1 MVKQRTIKKM
11 VKARGVGIH
20 SGKLVNLTLIPA
32 EADHGV
38 VFKRLDAGGRQV
50 HAHSAFVNEVV
61 LSTGLE
67 SQGVKISTIEHLMS
81 ALSALGIDNLLVELD
96 SFEVP
101 IMDGSSAPF
110 IFLVQSAGIQE
121 QDTPKRFIVIN
132 DTVRVENGAS
142 WAQVSPH
149 NGFMVTLE
157 IDFEHK
163 KIKESGQ
170 KLTIDFAEQSYL
182 KEISRARTFGFE
194 RDVEML
200 QKQNLA
206 LGASTV
212 NAIALSDDDIL
223 NEDGMRFHNE
233 FVKHKILDIVGDL
246 YLLGGNLIGH
256 YEGYKTGHMLNDQLL
271 SAILS
276 QPKAFTIETFEEKDS
291 PIHYYSED
299 RQNTLYYF

>member
-1 MVKQRTIKKM
+1 MVKQRTIKKI

-20 SGKLVNLTLIPA
+20 SGKLVNLTLMPA
-32 EADHGV
+32 APDHGV
-38 VFKRLDAGGRQV
+38 VFKRLDVGGRQV

-67 SQGVKISTIEHLMS
+67 SQGVKVSTIEHLLS

-110 IFLVQSAGIQE
+110 IFLVQSAGIEE
-121 QDTPKRFIVIN
+121 QDAHKRFIVIK
-132 DTVRVENGAS
+132 DTIRVENGQS
-142 WAQVSPH
+142 WAQVSPY
-149 NGFMVTLE
+149 NGFKVTLE

-170 KLTIDFAEQSYL
+170 KLSIDFAEQSYL
-182 KEISRARTFGFE
+182 KEISRARTFGYE
-194 RDVEML
+194 SDVEML
-200 QKQNLA
+200 QKKNLA
-206 LGASTV
+206 LGASKD
-212 NAIALSDDDIL
+212 NAIALSDNDIL
-223 NEDGMRFHNE
+223 NEDGMRYHNE

-246 YLLGGNLIGH
+246 FLLGGNVIGC
-256 YEGYKTGHMLNDQLL
+256 YEGFRTGHMLNDQLL

-276 QPKAFTIETFEEKDS
+276 QPNAFKIETFEEGNC

-299 RQNTLYYF
+299 WQNDL

>member
-132 DTVRVENGAS
+132 DIVRVENGAS

-299 RQNTLYYF
+299 WQNTL

>member
-32 EADHGV
+32 EADHGG

-299 RQNTLYYF
+299 WQNTL

>member
-1 MVKQRTIKKM
+1 MVKQRTIKKT

-20 SGKLVNLTLIPA
+20 SGKLVNMTLIPA
-32 EADHGV
+32 ESDHGV

-67 SQGVKISTIEHLMS
+67 SQGVKVSTIEHLMS
-81 ALSALGIDNLLVELD
+81 ALSALGVDNVLVELD

-110 IFLVQSAGIQE
+110 VFLVQSAGIEE
-121 QDTPKRFIVIN
+121 QDAPKRFIVIK
-132 DTVRVENGAS
+132 DIVRVENGES

-149 NGFMVTLE
+149 NGFKVTLE

-182 KEISRARTFGFE
+182 KEISRARTFGYE
-194 RDVEML
+194 RDVEAL
-200 QKQNLA
+200 QAGGLA
-206 LGASTV
+206 LGASFD
-212 NAIALSDDDIL
+212 NAIALSDDSIL
-223 NEDGMRFHNE
+223 NEDGMRYHNE

-246 YLLGGNLIGH
+246 FLLGGNVIGH

-276 QPKAFTIETFEEKDS
+276 QPQAFNIQTYEELDS

-299 RQNTLYYF
+299 WQNEL

>member
-1 MVKQRTIKKM
+1 MVKQRTIKKT

-20 SGKLVNLTLIPA
+20 SGKLVNMTLIPA

-67 SQGVKISTIEHLMS
+67 SQGVKVSTIEHLMS
-81 ALSALGIDNLLVELD
+81 ALSALGVDNVLVELD

-110 IFLVQSAGIQE
+110 VFLVQSAGIEE
-121 QDTPKRFIVIN
+121 QDTPKRFIVIK
-132 DTVRVENGAS
+132 DIVRVENGKS

-149 NGFMVTLE
+149 NGFKVTLE

-182 KEISRARTFGFE
+182 KEISRARTFGYE
-194 RDVEML
+194 RDVDAL
-200 QKQNLA
+200 QAVGLA
-206 LGASTV
+206 LGASID

-223 NEDGMRFHNE
+223 NEDGMRYHNE

-246 YLLGGNLIGH
+246 FLLGGNVIGH

-276 QPKAFTIETFEEKDS
+276 QPQAFSIETYEELES

-299 RQNTLYYF
+299 WQNEF

>member
-1 MVKQRTIKKM
+1 MVKQRTIRKM

-20 SGKLVNLTLIPA
+20 SGKVVNLTLIPA
-32 EADHGV
+32 AKDHGV

-67 SQGVKISTIEHLMS
+67 NQGVKVSTIEHLMS
-81 ALSALGIDNLLVELD
+81 ALSALGVDNLLVELD

-110 IFLVQSAGIQE
+110 VFLVQSAGIEE
-121 QDTPKRFIVIN
+121 QDASKRFIVIK
-132 DTVRVENGAS
+132 DKVRVENGGS

-149 NGFMVTLE
+149 NGFKVSLE
-157 IDFEHK
+157 IDFDHK
-163 KIKESGQ
+163 KIQESGQ
-170 KLTIDFAEQSYL
+170 KLTIDFSEQSYL
-182 KEISRARTFGFE
+182 KEISRARTFGYE

-206 LGASTV
+206 LGASID

-223 NEDGMRFHNE
+223 NEDGMRYHNE
-233 FVKHKILDIVGDL
+233 FVKHKMLDAIGDL
-246 YLLGGNLIGH
+246 YLLGHNLIGQFS
-256 YEGYKTGHMLNDQLL
+256 GYKSGHSLNNELL
-271 SAILS
+271 RKILAS
-276 QPKAFTIETFEEKDS
+276 EDAWEVVTFEDS
-291 PIHYYSED
+291 SIAPISYARAPFGD
-299 RQNTLYYF
+299 AI

>member
-1 MVKQRTIKKM
+1 MVKQRTIKKT
-11 VKARGVGIH
+11 VKARGIGIH
-20 SGKLVNLTLIPA
+20 SGKLVNMTLIPA
-32 EADHGV
+32 ESDHGV
-38 VFKRLDAGGRQV
+38 VFKRLDVGGRQV

-61 LSTGLE
+61 LSTTLE
-67 SQGVKISTIEHLMS
+67 SQGVKVSTIEHLMS
-81 ALSALGIDNLLVELD
+81 ALSALGVDNVLVELD

-110 IFLVQSAGIQE
+110 IFLVQSAGIEE
-121 QDTPKRFIVIN
+121 QDVPKRFIVIK
-132 DTVRVENGAS
+132 DIVRVENGES

-149 NGFMVTLE
+149 NGFKVTLE

-182 KEISRARTFGFE
+182 KEISRARTFGYE
-194 RDVEML
+194 RDVDAL
-200 QKQNLA
+200 QAVGLA
-206 LGASTV
+206 LGASFD

-223 NEDGMRFHNE
+223 NEDGMRYHNE

-246 YLLGGNLIGH
+246 FLLGGNVIGH

-276 QPKAFTIETFEEKDS
+276 QPQAFSIETFEELES

-299 RQNTLYYF
+299 WQNEF

>member
-1 MVKQRTIKKM
+1 MVKQRTIKKI

-32 EADHGV
+32 APDHGG
-38 VFKRLDAGGRQV
+38 VFKRLDVGGRQV

-67 SQGVKISTIEHLMS
+67 SQGVKVSTIEHLLS

-110 IFLVQSAGIQE
+110 VFLVQSAGIEE
-121 QDTPKRFIVIN
+121 QDAHKRFIVIK
-132 DTVRVENGAS
+132 DTIRVENGQS
-142 WAQVSPH
+142 WAQVSPY
-149 NGFMVTLE
+149 NGFKVTLE

-170 KLTIDFAEQSYL
+170 KLSIDFAEQSYL
-182 KEISRARTFGFE
+182 KEISRARTFGYE
-194 RDVEML
+194 SDVEML
-200 QKQNLA
+200 QKKNLA
-206 LGASTV
+206 LGASKD
-212 NAIALSDDDIL
+212 NAIALSDNDIL
-223 NEDGMRFHNE
+223 NEDGMRYHNE

-246 YLLGGNLIGH
+246 FLLGGNVIGC
-256 YEGYKTGHMLNDQLL
+256 YEGFRTGHMLNDQLL

-276 QPKAFTIETFEEKDS
+276 QPNAFKIETFEEGNC

-299 RQNTLYYF
+299 WQNDL

>member
-1 MVKQRTIKKM
+1 MVKQRTIKKI

-32 EADHGV
+32 APDHGV

-67 SQGVKISTIEHLMS
+67 SQGVKVSTIEHLMS
-81 ALSALGIDNLLVELD
+81 ALSALGVDNLLVELD

-110 IFLVQSAGIQE
+110 IFLVQSAGIEE
-121 QDTPKRFIVIN
+121 QDVYKRFIVIK
-132 DTVRVENGAS
+132 DTIRVENGQS

-149 NGFMVTLE
+149 HGFKVSLE

-182 KEISRARTFGFE
+182 KEISRARTFGYE

-200 QKQNLA
+200 QKQNFEA
-206 LGASTV
+206 FQHP
-212 NAIALSDDDIL
+212 
-223 NEDGMRFHNE
+223 FH
-233 FVKHKILDIVGDL
+233 
-246 YLLGGNLIGH
+246 
-256 YEGYKTGHMLNDQLL
+256 
-271 SAILS
+271 S
-276 QPKAFTIETFEEKDS
+276 QMFLHVIF
-291 PIHYYSED
+291 
-299 RQNTLYYF
+299 L

>member
-1 MVKQRTIKKM
+1 MVKQRTIKKT

-20 SGKLVNLTLIPA
+20 SGKLVNMTLIPA
-32 EADHGV
+32 ESDHGV

-67 SQGVKISTIEHLMS
+67 SQGVKVSTIEHLMS
-81 ALSALGIDNLLVELD
+81 ALSALGIDNVLVELD

-110 IFLVQSAGIQE
+110 VFLVQSAGIEE
-121 QDTPKRFIVIN
+121 QDAPKRFIVIKN
-132 DTVRVENGAS
+132 TIRVENGKS

-149 NGFMVTLE
+149 NGFKVTLE

-182 KEISRARTFGFE
+182 KEISRARTFGYE
-194 RDVEML
+194 KDVEEL
-200 QKQNLA
+200 QAGGLA
-206 LGASTV
+206 LGANYD
-212 NAIALSDDDIL
+212 NAIALSDDAIL
-223 NEDGMRFHNE
+223 NEDGMRYHNE

-246 YLLGGNLIGH
+246 FLLGGNVIGH

-276 QPKAFTIETFEEKDS
+276 QPQAFTIETYEELES

-299 RQNTLYYF
+299 WQNKL

>member
-1 MVKQRTIKKM
+1 MVKQRTIKKT

-32 EADHGV
+32 AVDHGV

-67 SQGVKISTIEHLMS
+67 SQGVKVSTIEHLMS
-81 ALSALGIDNLLVELD
+81 ALSALGVDNLLVELD

-110 IFLVQSAGIQE
+110 VFLVQSAGIEEQE
-121 QDTPKRFIVIN
+121 AHKRFIVIK
-132 DTVRVENGAS
+132 DTIRVENGQS
-142 WAQVSPH
+142 WAQVSAH
-149 NGFMVTLE
+149 HGFEVTLE

-182 KEISRARTFGFE
+182 KEISRARTFGYE

-206 LGASTV
+206 LGASID

-223 NEDGMRFHNE
+223 NEDGMRYHNE

-246 YLLGGNLIGH
+246 FLLGGNVIGH

-276 QPKAFTIETFEEKDS
+276 QPNAFKIETFEEGES

-299 RQNTLYYF
+299 WQNDL

>member
-1 MVKQRTIKKM
+1 

-32 EADHGV
+32 APDHGV
-38 VFKRLDAGGRQV
+38 VFKRLDVGGRQV

-67 SQGVKISTIEHLMS
+67 SQGVKVSTIEHLLS

-110 IFLVQSAGIQE
+110 IFLVQSAGIEE
-121 QDTPKRFIVIN
+121 QDAHKRFIVIK
-132 DTVRVENGAS
+132 DTIRVENGQS
-142 WAQVSPH
+142 WAQVSPY
-149 NGFMVTLE
+149 NGFKVTLE

-170 KLTIDFAEQSYL
+170 KLSIDFAEQSYL
-182 KEISRARTFGFE
+182 KEISRARTFGYE
-194 RDVEML
+194 SDVEML
-200 QKQNLA
+200 QKKNLA
-206 LGASTV
+206 LGASKD
-212 NAIALSDDDIL
+212 NAIALSDNDIL
-223 NEDGMRFHNE
+223 NEDGMRYHNE

-246 YLLGGNLIGH
+246 FLLGGNVIGC
-256 YEGYKTGHMLNDQLL
+256 YEGFRTGHMLNDQLL

-276 QPKAFTIETFEEKDS
+276 QPNAFKIETFEEGNC

-299 RQNTLYYF
+299 WQNDL

>member
-1 MVKQRTIKKM
+1 MLKQRTIKKT

-20 SGKLVNLTLIPA
+20 SGKLVNMSLIPA
-32 EADHGV
+32 ESDHGV
-38 VFKRLDAGGRQV
+38 VFRRLDAGGRQV

-67 SQGVKISTIEHLMS
+67 SQGVKVSTIEHLMS
-81 ALSALGIDNLLVELD
+81 AFSALGIDNILVELD

-110 IFLVQSAGIQE
+110 IFLVQSAGIEE
-121 QDTPKRFIVIN
+121 QDTPKRFIVIKN
-132 DTVRVENGAS
+132 TVRVENGES

-149 NGFMVTLE
+149 NGFKVTLE

-170 KLTIDFAEQSYL
+170 KLTIDFAKQSYL
-182 KEISRARTFGFE
+182 KEISRARTFGYE
-194 RDVEML
+194 RDVEDL
-200 QKQNLA
+200 QADGLA
-206 LGASTV
+206 LGASFD
-212 NAIALSDDDIL
+212 NAIALSDDAIL
-223 NEDGMRFHNE
+223 NEDGMRYHNE

-246 YLLGGNLIGH
+246 FLLGGNMVGH

-276 QPKAFTIETFEEKDS
+276 QPQAFTIETFEELES

-299 RQNTLYYF
+299 WQNEI

>member
-1 MVKQRTIKKM
+1 MVKQRTIKKT

-276 QPKAFTIETFEEKDS
+276 QPKAFTIETFEEQDS

-299 RQNTLYYF
+299 WQNTL

>member
-38 VFKRLDAGGRQV
+38 VFKRLDAGGRRV

-81 ALSALGIDNLLVELD
+81 ALSALGVDNLLVELD

-121 QDTPKRFIVIN
+121 QDAPKRFIVIK
-132 DTVRVENGAS
+132 DIVRVENGAS

-233 FVKHKILDIVGDL
+233 FVKHKVLDIVGDL

-299 RQNTLYYF
+299 WQNTL

>member
-1 MVKQRTIKKM
+1 MVKQRTIKKT

-20 SGKLVNLTLIPA
+20 SGKLVNMTLIPA
-32 EADHGV
+32 ESDHGV
-38 VFKRLDAGGRQV
+38 VFKRLDVGGRQV

-67 SQGVKISTIEHLMS
+67 SQGVKVSTIEHLMS
-81 ALSALGIDNLLVELD
+81 ALSALGVDNVLVELD

-110 IFLVQSAGIQE
+110 IFLVQSAGIEE
-121 QDTPKRFIVIN
+121 QDASKRFIVIK
-132 DTVRVENGAS
+132 DIIRVENGES
-142 WAQVSPH
+142 LAQVSPH
-149 NGFMVTLE
+149 NGFKVTLE

-182 KEISRARTFGFE
+182 KEISRARTFGYE
-194 RDVEML
+194 KDVEEL
-200 QKQNLA
+200 QAGGLA
-206 LGASTV
+206 LGANYD
-212 NAIALSDDDIL
+212 NAIALSDDAIL
-223 NEDGMRFHNE
+223 NEDGMRYHNE

-246 YLLGGNLIGH
+246 FLLGGNVIGH

-276 QPKAFTIETFEEKDS
+276 QPQAFTIETYEELES

-299 RQNTLYYF
+299 WQNEL

>member
-81 ALSALGIDNLLVELD
+81 ALSALGVDNLLVELD

-121 QDTPKRFIVIN
+121 QDAPKRFIVIK
-132 DTVRVENGAS
+132 DIVRVENGAS

-200 QKQNLA
+200 QRQNLA

-299 RQNTLYYF
+299 WQNTL

>member
-1 MVKQRTIKKM
+1 MVKQRTIKKT

-20 SGKLVNLTLIPA
+20 SGKLVNMTLIPA
-32 EADHGV
+32 KSDHGV

-67 SQGVKISTIEHLMS
+67 SQGVKVSTIEHLMS
-81 ALSALGIDNLLVELD
+81 ALSALGVDNVLVELD

-110 IFLVQSAGIQE
+110 VFLVQSAGIEE
-121 QDTPKRFIVIN
+121 QDVPKRFIVIK
-132 DTVRVENGAS
+132 DIVRVENGES

-149 NGFMVTLE
+149 NGFKVTLE

-182 KEISRARTFGFE
+182 KEISRARTFGYE
-194 RDVEML
+194 RDVEAL
-200 QKQNLA
+200 QAGGLA
-206 LGASTV
+206 LGASFD
-212 NAIALSDDDIL
+212 NAIALSDDSIL
-223 NEDGMRFHNE
+223 NEDGMRYHNE

-246 YLLGGNLIGH
+246 FLLGGNVIGH

-276 QPKAFTIETFEEKDS
+276 QPQAFSIETYEELES

-299 RQNTLYYF
+299 WQNEL

>member
-1 MVKQRTIKKM
+1 MLKQRTIKKT

-20 SGKLVNLTLIPA
+20 SGKLVNMTLIPA
-32 EADHGV
+32 ESDHGV

-67 SQGVKISTIEHLMS
+67 SQGVKVSTIEHLMS
-81 ALSALGIDNLLVELD
+81 AFSALGVDNILVELD
-96 SFEVP
+96 SFEIP

-110 IFLVQSAGIQE
+110 VFLVQSAGIKE
-121 QDTPKRFIVIN
+121 QDAPKRFIVIKN
-132 DTVRVENGAS
+132 TVRVENGKS

-149 NGFMVTLE
+149 NGFKVTLE

-182 KEISRARTFGFE
+182 KEISRARTFGYE
-194 RDVEML
+194 RDVEEL
-200 QKQNLA
+200 QADGLA
-206 LGASTV
+206 LGASFD
-212 NAIALSDDDIL
+212 NAIALSDDAIL
-223 NEDGMRFHNE
+223 NEDGMRYHNE

-246 YLLGGNLIGH
+246 FLLGGNMIGH

-276 QPKAFTIETFEEKDS
+276 QPQAFNIETYEELES
-291 PIHYYSED
+291 PVHYYSED
-299 RQNTLYYF
+299 WQDEL

>member
-1 MVKQRTIKKM
+1 MVKQRTIKKT

-20 SGKLVNLTLIPA
+20 SGKLVNMTLIPA
-32 EADHGV
+32 ESDHGV

-67 SQGVKISTIEHLMS
+67 SQGVKVSTIEHLMS
-81 ALSALGIDNLLVELD
+81 ALAALGVDNVLVELD

-110 IFLVQSAGIQE
+110 VFLVQSAGIKE
-121 QDTPKRFIVIN
+121 LDAPKRFIVIK
-132 DTVRVENGAS
+132 DIIRVENGKS

-149 NGFMVTLE
+149 NGFKVTLE

-170 KLTIDFAEQSYL
+170 KLTIDFSEQSYL
-182 KEISRARTFGFE
+182 KEISRARTFGYE
-194 RDVEML
+194 RDVEAL
-200 QKQNLA
+200 QAGGLA
-206 LGASTV
+206 LGASID

-223 NEDGMRFHNE
+223 NEDGMRYHNE

-246 YLLGGNLIGH
+246 FLLGGNVIGH

-271 SAILS
+271 TAILS
-276 QPKAFTIETFEEKDS
+276 QPQAFSIETFEELES

-299 RQNTLYYF
+299 WQNEL

>member
-1 MVKQRTIKKM
+1 MVKQRTIKKI

-32 EADHGV
+32 APDHGV
-38 VFKRLDAGGRQV
+38 VFKRLDAGGRKV

-67 SQGVKISTIEHLMS
+67 SQGVKVSTIEHLMS
-81 ALSALGIDNLLVELD
+81 ALSALGVDNLLVELD

-110 IFLVQSAGIQE
+110 VFLVQSAGIEE
-121 QDTPKRFIVIN
+121 QDVHKKFIVIK
-132 DTVRVENGAS
+132 DIIRVENGQS
-142 WAQVSPH
+142 WAQVSPYK
-149 NGFMVTLE
+149 GFKVTLE

-170 KLTIDFAEQSYL
+170 KLSIDFAEQSYL
-182 KEISRARTFGFE
+182 KEISRARTFGYE

-206 LGASTV
+206 LGASID

-246 YLLGGNLIGH
+246 FLLGGNIIGH

-276 QPKAFTIETFEEKDS
+276 QPQAFSIETFEKDDS

-299 RQNTLYYF
+299 WQNDL

>member
-1 MVKQRTIKKM
+1 M

-38 VFKRLDAGGRQV
+38 VFQRLDAGGRKV

-81 ALSALGIDNLLVELD
+81 ALSALGVDNLLVELD

-276 QPKAFTIETFEEKDS
+276 QPDAFSIETFEEADS
-291 PIHYYSED
+291 PIQFYSED
-299 RQNTLYYF
+299 WQNDL

>member
-1 MVKQRTIKKM
+1 MLKQRTIKKT

-20 SGKLVNLTLIPA
+20 SGKLVNMTLIPA
-32 EADHGV
+32 ESDHGI
-38 VFKRLDAGGRQV
+38 VFRRLDAGGRQV

-67 SQGVKISTIEHLMS
+67 SQGVKVSTIEHLMS
-81 ALSALGIDNLLVELD
+81 AFSALGVDNVLVELD

-110 IFLVQSAGIQE
+110 IFLVQSAGIEE
-121 QDTPKRFIVIN
+121 QDAPKRFIVIKN
-132 DTVRVENGAS
+132 TVRVENGES

-149 NGFMVTLE
+149 NGFKVTLE

-170 KLTIDFAEQSYL
+170 KLTIDFAKQSYL
-182 KEISRARTFGFE
+182 KEISRARTFGYE
-194 RDVEML
+194 RDVEDL
-200 QKQNLA
+200 QADGLA
-206 LGASTV
+206 LGASFD
-212 NAIALSDDDIL
+212 NAIALSDDAIL
-223 NEDGMRFHNE
+223 NEDGMRYHNE

-246 YLLGGNLIGH
+246 FLLGGNMVGH

-276 QPKAFTIETFEEKDS
+276 QPQAFTIKVFDELES

-299 RQNTLYYF
+299 WQNEI